1 MIAHDTLSSFFGL
14 SLECL
19 NDKLN
24 NIASPCL
31 VFFFFL
37 LKEEAEKRCG
47 TNGDL

>member
-1 MIAHDTLSSFFGL
+1 MVTHDTLSSFFGL

-31 VFFFFL
+31 FFFFL